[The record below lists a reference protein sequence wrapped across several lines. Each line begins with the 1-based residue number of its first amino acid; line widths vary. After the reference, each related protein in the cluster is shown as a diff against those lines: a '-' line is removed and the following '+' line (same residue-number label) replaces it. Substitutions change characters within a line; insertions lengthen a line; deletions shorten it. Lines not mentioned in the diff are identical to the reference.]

1 VSFAF
6 ITAEKAQFPVRRLC
20 QCLGVT
26 RSGYYAWQARGSSR
40 RQQRDAQLTRQLRV
54 LHADSGQTYGRPR
67 LQHALRAC
75 GVAVSAKRV
84 ARLMRAAG
92 LVAKGRRRH
101 RVLTDSAH
109 AFPIAPNHV
118 QRRFMPRALN
128 RVWAADLTA
137 CPTRAGWC
145 YLAVILDLASRRVI
159 GWAVGRAPT
168 TALVSAALHMALV
181 RRRPARRLLHH
192 SDRGCQY
199 AGSRYRQLLA
209 SAGIRAS
216 MSRRGNC
223 WDNAPVE
230 RFFSTLKTELLPA
243 RPWEDHATA
252 HTALRH
258 YIEAFYHR
266 RRLHSA
272 LGYVS
277 PVAFEQRLQ
286 AR

>member
-1 VSFAF
+1 
-6 ITAEKAQFPVRRLC
+6 
-20 QCLGVT
+20 
-26 RSGYYAWQARGSSR
+26 
-40 RQQRDAQLTRQLRV
+40 
-54 LHADSGQTYGRPR
+54 
-67 LQHALRAC
+67 
-75 GVAVSAKRV
+75 
-84 ARLMRAAG
+84 
-92 LVAKGRRRH
+92 
-101 RVLTDSAH
+101 
-109 AFPIAPNHV
+109 
-118 QRRFMPRALN
+118 
-128 RVWAADLTA
+128 
-137 CPTRAGWC
+137 
-145 YLAVILDLASRRVI
+145 
-159 GWAVGRAPT
+159 
-168 TALVSAALHMALV
+168 
-181 RRRPARRLLHH
+181 
-192 SDRGCQY
+192 
-199 AGSRYRQLLA
+199 
-209 SAGIRAS
+209 